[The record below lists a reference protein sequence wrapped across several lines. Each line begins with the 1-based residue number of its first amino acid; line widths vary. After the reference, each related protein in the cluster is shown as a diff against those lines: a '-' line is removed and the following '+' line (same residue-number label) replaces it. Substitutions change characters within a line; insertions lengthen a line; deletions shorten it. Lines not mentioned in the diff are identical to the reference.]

1 MKRRH
6 HLKEIIVR
14 ADEQSLND
22 AIDEKKIGPEN
33 IVSVMLQPSNG
44 LAVGDYE
51 AKFRVLIGSKSSPR
65 RLHPSDAAPAFEG
78 SNGGGGPFPSA
89 SRSRCVSRCSRT
101 ASFLSRVCAVITN
114 AHRRLVH
121 PACHVSR
128 SRVARTR
135 QGARL
140 CPVKLQ
146 CQLQSWLTGAFSTPR
161 FANNITARK

>member
-51 AKFRVLIGSKSSPR
+51 AKFRVLYRIQDLPPAASVHRTPPPSVR
-65 RLHPSDAAPAFEG
+65 RKQRRRRSLSYRFAFSLRELLFNDCIVSFASFDPPKTTKLTTVGLLHPNVSVFIG
-78 SNGGGGPFPSA
+78 QG
-89 SRSRCVSRCSRT
+89 RSGET
-101 ASFLSRVCAVITN
+101 
-114 AHRRLVH
+114 RR
-121 PACHVSR
+121 
-128 SRVARTR
+128 
-135 QGARL
+135 
-140 CPVKLQ
+140 
-146 CQLQSWLTGAFSTPR
+146 
-161 FANNITARK
+161 